1 VDADAC
7 GARGAPPPEEL
18 SSMYTR
24 ASSLD
29 GKSIALEHLGQLNRA
44 WTGGILARLIEKLP
58 PQLGQ
63 ENVYRRSSSLTA
75 LIAKMGSV

>member
-1 VDADAC
+1 MAF
-7 GARGAPPPEEL
+7 
-18 SSMYTR
+18 
-24 ASSLD
+24 
-29 GKSIALEHLGQLNRA
+29 EHFGQLNRA

-75 LIAKMGSV
+75 LIERLAPV